1 MERKIVGYQVIKRG
15 GSLGECN
22 GDRNY
27 IYPTKEEAQAE
38 GKRYKSS
45 YSPNARKY
53 YGVGYSVKPI
63 EIRK

>member
-38 GKRYKSS
+38 GKRYKAS
-45 YSPNARKY
+45 YSPNTRKY
-53 YGVGYSVKPI
+53 YGVGYSVKPVY
-63 EIRK
+63 EK

>member
-1 MERKIVGYQVIKRG
+1 MERKIIGYQVIKRG

-27 IYPTKEEAQAE
+27 LYPTKEEAQAE

-45 YSPNARKY
+45 YGAAARKY
-53 YGVGYSVKPI
+53 YGVGYSVKPVY
-63 EIRK
+63 EK

>member
-27 IYPTKEEAQAE
+27 IYPTRKEAQAE
-38 GKRYKSS
+38 GKRYKAS
-45 YSPNARKY
+45 YSPNA
-53 YGVGYSVKPI
+53 
-63 EIRK
+63 

>member
-27 IYPTKEEAQAE
+27 IYPTREEAQVA
-38 GKRYKSS
+38 GKRYKAS

-53 YGVGYSVKPI
+53 YGVGYSVEPVYEK
-63 EIRK
+63 

>member
-1 MERKIVGYQVIKRG
+1 MNKKIIGYQVIKRG
-15 GSLGECN
+15 GSIGECN

-38 GKRYKSS
+38 GKRYKNS

-53 YGVGYSVKPI
+53 YNVGYSVKVI
-63 EIRK
+63 YEK

>member
-1 MERKIVGYQVIKRG
+1 MEKKITGYQVIKRG

-38 GKRYKSS
+38 GKRYTAS
-45 YSPNARKY
+45 YSTSARKY
-53 YGVGYSVKPI
+53 YGVGYSVKPVYA
-63 EIRK
+63 K